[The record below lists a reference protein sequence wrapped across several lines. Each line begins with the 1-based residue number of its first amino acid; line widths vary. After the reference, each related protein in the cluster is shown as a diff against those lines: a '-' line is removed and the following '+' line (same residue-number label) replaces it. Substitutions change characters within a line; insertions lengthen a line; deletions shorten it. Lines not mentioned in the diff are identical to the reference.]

1 MNNSFVERG
10 IMKILEKI
18 GDKQLVYQGTFRSPK
33 TYDTKEGAEEALD
46 RFCEHHSSFDGYL
59 ILSTSIEE
67 VEGGWIAV
75 CYYAR
80 YKCNT

>member
-1 MNNSFVERG
+1 METL
-10 IMKILEKI
+10 KKI

-33 TYDTKEGAEEALD
+33 PYATKEGAEGALD
-46 RFCEHHSSFDGYL
+46 RFCKYHSPLDGYL
-59 ILSTSIEE
+59 ILSTSIEK

-75 CYYAR
+75 CDYAR